1 MASGKIIWTGL
12 LCCLLALGVKLF
24 PEAAYRLGA
33 DGDAV
38 WLVFTFGLFLIIVGG
53 LFSARHDQR

>member
-12 LCCLLALGVKLF
+12 LCCLTALGVKLF

-33 DGDAV
+33 DSEAV
-38 WLVFTFGLFLIIVGG
+38 WLVFTFGLKIQLV
-53 LFSARHDQR
+53 

>member
-12 LCCLLALGVKLF
+12 LCCLTALGVKLF

-33 DGDAV
+33 DSEAV
-38 WLVFTFGLFLIIVGG
+38 WLVFTFGIFLIAMGSI
-53 LFSARHDQR
+53 FSTRRDHR